1 MLPSDIFATIIEFQ
15 PYDTSSSVLSTFNP
29 TIKKYRLIILSRYAN
44 KIKKWWKYYKP
55 PSDFELVDAL
65 TYHES
70 LSQSRHSPI
79 LKKKNIIK
87 YMIFHYDKKYLF
99 RYPKFYIRKMGI
111 YNSDLITNQ
120 ITNYVDNIYYADNI
134 RIKPRAYDVYT
145 FLKMKEVTTSNLSY
159 CGL

>member
-55 PSDFELVDAL
+55 QPDFEFIDAL
-65 TYHES
+65 TYQES
-70 LSQSRHSPI
+70 LSQSRRYPL

-99 RYPKFYIRKMGI
+99 RYPQFYIRKMGI
-111 YNSDLITNQ
+111 YNYDLVINAMM
-120 ITNYVDNIYYADNI
+120 NFGDNIL
-134 RIKPRAYDVYT
+134 IKPRAYDVYK

>member
-1 MLPSDIFATIIEFQ
+1 MLPSDIFATIIGFQ

-29 TIKKYRLIILSRYAN
+29 TIKKYRLIILNRYAN

-55 PSDFELVDAL
+55 PSDFEFIDAL

-70 LSQSRHSPI
+70 LSQSTRYPL

-99 RYPKFYIRKMGI
+99 RYPQFYIRKMGI
-111 YNSDLITNQ
+111 YSSNLITTEMMNFG
-120 ITNYVDNIYYADNI
+120 DNIL
-134 RIKPRAYDVYT
+134 IKPRAYDVYT